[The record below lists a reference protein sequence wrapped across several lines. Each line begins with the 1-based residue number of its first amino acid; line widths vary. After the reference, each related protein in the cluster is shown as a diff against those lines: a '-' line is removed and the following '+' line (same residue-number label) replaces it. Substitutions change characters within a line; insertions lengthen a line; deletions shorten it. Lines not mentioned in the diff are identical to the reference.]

1 MKRAFAIAVV
11 ALAAMLV
18 GAGGV
23 AFATELVVKERIEAR
38 GDRVV
43 LGDLIPSGLP
53 ANLAGVFVAK
63 APPLGDERILTG
75 SFIAGRIRQA
85 GGRDLAVRIP
95 AQVVIASPAQ
105 AIGADAIRGE
115 TEKQLR
121 EFAGDPN
128 LPVKFPAT
136 VRDVLVPPGDA
147 TIRCEWPS
155 DLPVAGRRPVAVKI
169 AGEGFEKKVMID
181 VEIDTPQSV
190 VVAKNAI
197 PKGRAVTSDDIR
209 VEPVSAKRVR
219 GRVARN
225 PDLVVGRVARRAV
238 ANGETLREDA
248 LTSAP
253 VVRRGDVVKLQVM
266 SQGVQLTAFA
276 VAQRE
281 GREGETI
288 DVKNMDSG
296 VIVKARVRDAHT
308 VAVEL

>member
-1 MKRAFAIAVV
+1 MKRPAAIALLVV
-11 ALAAMLV
+11 LAIAF
-18 GAGGV
+18 GAG
-23 AFATELVVKERIEAR
+23 ADARADLVVREHIEAR

-43 LGDLIPSGLP
+43 LGDLIGSGLP
-53 ANLAGVFVAK
+53 AQLADVFVAK
-63 APPLGDERILTG
+63 APPLGDERVLTG

-85 GGRDLAVRIP
+85 GGRDLAVRVP

-105 AIGADAIRGE
+105 TISADALRAE
-115 TEKQLR
+115 AEKQLR
-121 EFAGDPN
+121 EIAGDPN
-128 LPVKFPAT
+128 LPVVFPAT
-136 VRDVLVPPGDA
+136 VRDVLAPPGDV
-147 TIRCEWPS
+147 TIRCEWP
-155 DLPVAGRRPVAVKI
+155 DGVPVAGRRPVALRI
-169 AGEGFEKKVMID
+169 AGEGFEKKMMID
-181 VEIDTPQSV
+181 VEIDTPQQV

-219 GRVARN
+219 GRVARS
-225 PDLVVGRVARRAV
+225 PEVVVGRVARRAV

-253 VVRRGDVVKLQVM
+253 VIRRGDVVKLLVV

-296 VIVKARVRDAHT
+296 AIVKARVRDAHT
-308 VAVEL
+308 VTVEL